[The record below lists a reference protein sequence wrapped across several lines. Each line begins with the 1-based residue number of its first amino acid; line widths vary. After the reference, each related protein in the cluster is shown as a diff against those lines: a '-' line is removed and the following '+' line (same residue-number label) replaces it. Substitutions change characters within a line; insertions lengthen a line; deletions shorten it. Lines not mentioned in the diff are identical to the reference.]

1 MTTLQ
6 EYIEGLENRNLV
18 WPQPPPIEPVKATPY
33 IKPLSGIRA
42 VTWSVYG
49 TLLRI
54 AEGLDVAQTAVA
66 MGCSEGSVKTH
77 YSRAIHTLRDQ
88 LGEHR

>member
-1 MTTLQ
+1 MATLL
-6 EYIEGLENRNLV
+6 EYIESLEKRNLV

-33 IKPLSGIRA
+33 VKPLEGIRA

-54 AEGLDVAQTAVA
+54 AEGRLLFDFPNPLQMQVALD
-66 MGCSEGSVKTH
+66 KT
-77 YSRAIHTLRDQ
+77 I
-88 LGEHR
+88 